1 MTPPSPAAAQAAAYA
16 RAVLARVFRSGWPE
30 GCHDITQA
38 VADLRDAIEVHDLL
52 AADRLSWESYDTDLA
67 GYAEPHAVAVD
78 KSAEAAAEHADWLA
92 EITEKHL
99 GRDAAEYVS
108 NGTEQQAAA

>member
-1 MTPPSPAAAQAAAYA
+1 MTPPSPAAAQSADYA
-16 RAVLARVFRSGWPE
+16 RAVLGRVLRSGWPE

-52 AADRLSWESYDTDLA
+52 AADRLSWERYDADLRCMP
-67 GYAEPHAVAVD
+67 EPHPAAVD
-78 KSAEAAAEHADWLA
+78 ASARDAEELA
-92 EITEKHL
+92 WMLTEVIEKHL

-108 NGTEQQAAA
+108 GGETAVAA